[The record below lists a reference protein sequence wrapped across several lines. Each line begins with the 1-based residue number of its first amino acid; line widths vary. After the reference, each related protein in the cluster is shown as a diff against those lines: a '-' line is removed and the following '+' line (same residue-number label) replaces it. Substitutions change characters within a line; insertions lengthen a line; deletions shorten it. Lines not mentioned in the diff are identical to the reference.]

1 MDRRGSNARVRSPSL
16 PISLPPAVSPSGAQ
30 VGDAEDEVDAQI
42 PRSSGR
48 RWAPWW
54 EGCPRIVGF
63 CLDGYEGDRGQRF
76 GDLYNRTSL
85 GCSLVLLLTV
95 VSFLIEHPRKLD
107 KKGPVGRTGLIAG
120 KAASK
125 IGYCAQLEAC
135 NGPQVSEC
143 SATSLDLPKKN
154 LKKKDSPNGRKW
166 KKCTLLR
173 DARGRFLPR
182 ESNREDTEESTNS
195 VEFNKSCFMD
205 PQAPDF
211 ATILSIVK
219 GRKSREHCNRIRRLK
234 DPDFVSLMDAM
245 NNTGCATVDDG
256 PYDVVKKSELM
267 SVILPS
273 CICICFVIH
282 LQAMAGG
289 GGGGK
294 KEKGE
299 GLGRALIRQRNKA
312 AAAVKERG
320 DALAYARRKAQPLES
335 VIEVSDIDAV
345 LERAAEADRLH
356 SALADAAASVSSSSD
371 LVIDLDATGETDE
384 ERRRMQ
390 KEQEA
395 LHATSLRV
403 PRRPPWNSRMTV
415 EELDENE
422 RRAFLVW
429 RRNLARL
436 EENDKLVLTPF
447 EKNIDIWRQLWRVL
461 ERSDLLVMVVDARDP
476 LFYRCPDLELY
487 AKEID
492 EHKRTMLLVNK
503 ADLLPMNIRK
513 KWADYFK
520 ARDILYVFWSAK
532 AATATLEGKQLGGYS
547 EQDSA
552 SLDLDTKIYGRD
564 ELLKKLQTE
573 AEFIVAQRRAAATK
587 EDRKTSS
594 DSVSSVAKHVVVGF
608 VGYPNVGKSSTIN
621 ALVGEKK
628 TGVTH
633 TPGKTKHF
641 QTLIISEELTLCD
654 CPGLVFPSFS
664 SSRHEMVSCGVLP
677 IDRMTKHREA
687 IQVVADRVPRS
698 IVEEIY
704 KITLP
709 KPKPYESQS
718 RPPTAAELLRAY
730 CASRGHVSHAGLPDE
745 TRAARQILKD
755 YIDGKIPHF
764 ELPPGVEDEMGQ
776 EGTTVTEGPTTSAPN
791 ESDGPDSDEDE
802 QDDTTDPAQPDIRHV
817 LRDLESFDLATE
829 GSKSGGK
836 KKKEASHKQHKKPQR
851 KKDRSWRVGND
862 GGDGTAVVRV
872 YQKPAVNL
880 STVSASERI

>member
-1 MDRRGSNARVRSPSL
+1 
-16 PISLPPAVSPSGAQ
+16 
-30 VGDAEDEVDAQI
+30 
-42 PRSSGR
+42 
-48 RWAPWW
+48 
-54 EGCPRIVGF
+54 
-63 CLDGYEGDRGQRF
+63 
-76 GDLYNRTSL
+76 
-85 GCSLVLLLTV
+85 
-95 VSFLIEHPRKLD
+95 
-107 KKGPVGRTGLIAG
+107 
-120 KAASK
+120 
-125 IGYCAQLEAC
+125 
-135 NGPQVSEC
+135 
-143 SATSLDLPKKN
+143 
-154 LKKKDSPNGRKW
+154 
-166 KKCTLLR
+166 
-173 DARGRFLPR
+173 
-182 ESNREDTEESTNS
+182 
-195 VEFNKSCFMD
+195 
-205 PQAPDF
+205 
-211 ATILSIVK
+211 
-219 GRKSREHCNRIRRLK
+219 
-234 DPDFVSLMDAM
+234 
-245 NNTGCATVDDG
+245 
-256 PYDVVKKSELM
+256 
-267 SVILPS
+267 
-273 CICICFVIH
+273 
-282 LQAMAGG
+282 MAGG
-289 GGGGK
+289 GGR

-312 AAAVKERG
+312 AAAVRERG
-320 DALAYARRKAQPLES
+320 DALAHARRRPQPLES

-356 SALADAAASVSSSSD
+356 SALADAASSSSD

-384 ERRRMQ
+384 ERRRLQ

-403 PRRPPWNSRMTV
+403 PRRPPWNARMTV

-436 EENDKLVLTPF
+436 EENDKLLLTPF

-476 LFYRCPDLELY
+476 LFYRCPDLEVY

-503 ADLLPMNIRK
+503 ADLLPINVRK

-520 ARDILYVFWSAK
+520 AHDILYVFWSAK
-532 AATATLEGKQLGGYS
+532 AATATLEGKTLGGYS
-547 EQDSA
+547 EDDSA

-564 ELLKKLQTE
+564 ELLMRLQTE
-573 AEFIVAQRRAAATK
+573 AECIVAQRRASATK
-587 EDRKTSS
+587 EDQIASS

-641 QTLIISEELTLCD
+641 QTLIISQELTLCD

-698 IVEEIY
+698 VLEQIY
-704 KITLP
+704 RITLP

-764 ELPPGVEDEMGQ
+764 ELPPGTVDAEIEH
-776 EGTTVTEGPTTSAPN
+776 EETTGLEGPSTSAHD
-791 ESDGPDSDEDE
+791 ESDGSGSDEH
-802 QDDTTDPAQPDIRHV
+802 DDTIDSAQPDIRHV
-817 LRDLESFDLATE
+817 LSDLESFDLATE
-829 GSKSGGK
+829 GSKPAGK

-872 YQKPAVNL
+872 FQKPAVNF
-880 STVSASERI
+880 SAVSASERN